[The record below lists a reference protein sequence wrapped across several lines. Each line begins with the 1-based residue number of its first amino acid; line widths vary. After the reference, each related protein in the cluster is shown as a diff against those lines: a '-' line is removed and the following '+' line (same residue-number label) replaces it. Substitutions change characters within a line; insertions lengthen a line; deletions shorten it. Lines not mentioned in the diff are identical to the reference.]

1 MGIFNRISN
10 MIKAK
15 TNSALDEMEN
25 PVELLDQ
32 KIRDMEKSF
41 NEAKRSSAQI
51 FGNLKDTEK
60 KMNEAKEE
68 SAQYDEKVRL
78 AMSKGNEELAKKA
91 LKLKL
96 DNDKKFESLKASY
109 EGQRAKADV
118 LKAKL
123 VELEKELDK
132 TRSYRDEAVARLN
145 NAEASKQINEVIA
158 NVQSKSNSINI
169 DDIERSISRKE
180 SYAAG
185 LEELKGESLDDE
197 FAKLE
202 ELSLDDELN
211 KYRTQNTQED
221 KTSDSEVD
229 LELEKYKNK

>member
-15 TNSALDEMEN
+15 TNSTLDEMEN
-25 PVELLDQ
+25 PIELLDQ
-32 KIRDMEKSF
+32 KIRDMEKAF

-60 KMNEAKEE
+60 KMNQAKED

-78 AMSKGNEELAKKA
+78 AMSKDNEELAKKA

-96 DNDKKFESLKASY
+96 DSDKKFTSLKESY
-109 EGQRAKADV
+109 EGQKAKAEV
-118 LKAKL
+118 LKSKL

-158 NVQSKSNSINI
+158 NVKSKSNSINV

-211 KYRTQNTQED
+211 KY
-221 KTSDSEVD
+221 KTSSSEVNESVDSE
-229 LELEKYKNK
+229 LGSELEKYKN

>member
-96 DNDKKFESLKASY
+96 DSDKKFESLKASY

-118 LKAKL
+118 LKGKL

-185 LEELKGESLDDE
+185 LEEL
-197 FAKLE
+197 
-202 ELSLDDELN
+202 SLDDELN

>member
-96 DNDKKFESLKASY
+96 DSDKKFESLKASY

-118 LKAKL
+118 LKSKL
-123 VELEKELDK
+123 VE
-132 TRSYRDEAVARLN
+132 
-145 NAEASKQINEVIA
+145 
-158 NVQSKSNSINI
+158 SKSNSINI

-211 KYRTQNTQED
+211 KYRTQNTQET

>member
-96 DNDKKFESLKASY
+96 DSDKKFESLKASY

-169 DDIERSISRKE
+169 DDIERSISRK
-180 SYAAG
+180 
-185 LEELKGESLDDE
+185 
-197 FAKLE
+197 
-202 ELSLDDELN
+202 
-211 KYRTQNTQED
+211 
-221 KTSDSEVD
+221 
-229 LELEKYKNK
+229 